1 MLGPAVQFRE
11 FKLPLGTHWK
21 DNKHFYKG
29 IFLLDWSGEQ
39 INNSEKRQIVRQEV
53 EVIVLNLLC
62 ECLRT
67 SNWLCSFSQSWWD
80 QILSQVVILE
90 LFIRGMRWVE
100 LITDQLFCGGCGH
113 FYVCVLDLK
122 KTLSFWYLW
131 KIKVSILEDEI
142 INTLALLIYSND
154 SNDIH
159 LLCHLLCCSWTS
171 LILFPESRLPP
182 SKS

>member
-90 LFIRGMRWVE
+90 LFIWGMRWVE

-122 KTLSFWYLW
+122 KKDIIIL
-131 KIKVSILEDEI
+131 VSVK
-142 INTLALLIYSND
+142 NKGFHSRGWNNKHFG
-154 SNDIH
+154 SVN
-159 LLCHLLCCSWTS
+159 
-171 LILFPESRLPP
+171 LFKWL
-182 SKS
+182 

>member
-53 EVIVLNLLC
+53 EVIVLNLMC
-62 ECLRT
+62 KCLRT

-90 LFIRGMRWVE
+90 LFILGMRWVG
-100 LITDQLFCGGCGH
+100 LITDQLFRGGCGH

-122 KTLSFWYLW
+122 K
-131 KIKVSILEDEI
+131 K
-142 INTLALLIYSND
+142 
-154 SNDIH
+154 DI
-159 LLCHLLCCSWTS
+159 
-171 LILFPESRLPP
+171 LILVSVKNKVFHSRGWNNRHFGSVNLF
-182 SKS
+182 K

>member
-62 ECLRT
+62 KCLRT

-80 QILSQVVILE
+80 FEPS
-90 LFIRGMRWVE
+90 
-100 LITDQLFCGGCGH
+100 GH
-113 FYVCVLDLK
+113 FGTVHPGDEVSWINNRSALPWRVWSLLCLCFGLK
-122 KTLSFWYLW
+122 K
-131 KIKVSILEDEI
+131 KDIIILI
-142 INTLALLIYSND
+142 SVKNKGFHSRGWNNKHLASVN
-154 SNDIH
+154 
-159 LLCHLLCCSWTS
+159 
-171 LILFPESRLPP
+171 LFKWL
-182 SKS
+182 

>member
-90 LFIRGMRWVE
+90 LFIWGMRWVE

-122 KTLSFWYLW
+122 NKDIIILLSVKNKGLHSRGWNNKHFGS
-131 KIKVSILEDEI
+131 V
-142 INTLALLIYSND
+142 N
-154 SNDIH
+154 
-159 LLCHLLCCSWTS
+159 
-171 LILFPESRLPP
+171 LFKWL
-182 SKS
+182 

>member
-90 LFIRGMRWVE
+90 LFIWGMRWVE
-100 LITDQLFCGGCGH
+100 LITDQLFCGGYGH

-122 KTLSFWYLW
+122 KKDIIIL
-131 KIKVSILEDEI
+131 VSVK
-142 INTLALLIYSND
+142 NKGFHSRGWNNKHFG
-154 SNDIH
+154 SVN
-159 LLCHLLCCSWTS
+159 
-171 LILFPESRLPP
+171 LFKWL
-182 SKS
+182 